1 MSKKMLGIEIGAES
15 LKLALVKNGKIVKMA
30 VFKLPDHMVAD
41 GRVTA
46 PATMSK
52 FIKTAMRQSGIR
64 AKECSFVLHPKMV
77 VSQRVTLPMMNE
89 AELKLNLPFEFKDY
103 VGRNT
108 DDYTYDYIVTSLHDN
123 VMELYAAAVRTQ
135 TIEEYYDI
143 FKKAGLTL
151 KMAMPP
157 EMAWLNVINK
167 AKNCPENL
175 CIVDIGHERTR
186 INIYNGDK
194 FVMGKDVDCA
204 GQAFDEAIAQEHQ
217 IDSFVARSRK
227 ETDHD
232 HITNSEAL
240 KQPFGMVAVEIMKIM
255 TFYSYS
261 DGMERA
267 PVKDMYLCGGSANIE
282 MLRNA
287 IVKATDMVPHH
298 ITKLLKV
305 SNDQAA
311 LAMRCG
317 LAAGAAMQNPT
328 KEG

>member
-15 LKLALVKNGKIVKMA
+15 LKLALVKNGKITKMA
-30 VFKLPDHMVAD
+30 VAKLPDHMVAD

-46 PATMSK
+46 PASMAK
-52 FIKTAMRQSGIR
+52 FIKAAMKRSRIR
-64 AKECSFVLHPKMV
+64 AKECAFVLPPKMV
-77 VSQRVTLPMMNE
+77 VSQRVTLPQMNA

-108 DDYTYDYIVTSLHDN
+108 DDYTFDYIVTNIHDN

-135 TIEEYYDI
+135 QVEDYYDI

-151 KMAMPP
+151 KMAMPA
-157 EMAWLNVINK
+157 EMAWLNVINT
-167 AKNCPENL
+167 AKRCPDNL

-186 INIYNGDK
+186 INIYKDRK
-194 FVMGKDVDCA
+194 FIMGKDVECA
-204 GQAFDEAIAQEHQ
+204 GQAFDEAIAQDQQ
-217 IDSFVARSRK
+217 IDSYVARSRK
-227 ETDHD
+227 EADYNHVQS
-232 HITNSEAL
+232 IEAL
-240 KQPFGMVAVEIMKIM
+240 KQPFGEVAIEIMKIM

-261 DGMERA
+261 DGMEQE
-267 PVKDMYLCGGSANIE
+267 PVKDMFLCGGSANIE

-287 IVKATDMVPHH
+287 IVKATDMTPHH

-305 SNDQAA
+305 SEDQTA

-317 LAAGAAMQNPT
+317 RAAGAALQNP